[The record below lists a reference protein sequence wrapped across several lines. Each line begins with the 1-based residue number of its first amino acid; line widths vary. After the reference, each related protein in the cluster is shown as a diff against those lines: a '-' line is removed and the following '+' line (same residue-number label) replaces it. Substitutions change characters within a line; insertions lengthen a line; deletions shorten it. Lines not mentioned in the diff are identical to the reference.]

1 MPAKVQ
7 YVARVAYV
15 ARVSQAFWTLDSMQL
30 NLLWTKAVYVTAA
43 YRVNVLTGMDI
54 QCFNCKYEE

>member
-7 YVARVAYV
+7 HVARVAYV

-30 NLLWTKAVYVTAA
+30 NLLWTKVVYVTVA
-43 YRVNVLTGMDI
+43 YSVNVLTGIDI
-54 QCFNCKYEE
+54 QCLNFKYKE

>member
-15 ARVSQAFWTLDSMQL
+15 ARVSQAFWTLASMQL
-30 NLLWTKAVYVTAA
+30 NLLRTKVVYVTVA
-43 YRVNVLTGMDI
+43 YRVNVLSGRDI
-54 QCFNCKYEE
+54 QCFNFRYKE